1 MRISV
6 LLCITLAALF
16 GFYIEPLA
24 QIHLHSD
31 LYNYWLL
38 TQQFLKG
45 ISPYDFEQLTS
56 VADYDVAPAHF
67 GPWVFPI
74 LLLILSYSFKTSVF
88 IYLAVMTLMTLLL
101 SVLASRLFVTK
112 KLSIDSACLSGLLFL
127 PIIQTFAYGQWS
139 ILIAAF
145 GYGALLAYRSE
156 RYFLCGALLAGATF
170 KPHLCF
176 LVWTALLITVFHKRQ
191 WQVLFG
197 GIITI
202 GAFSAVAELLVP
214 GITLDWLTS
223 VRSSMGWKSASII
236 MPIRLLFASP
246 EDPYPALPAIVIP
259 LGLMWGVA
267 TFFSWNKERA
277 FLSYLPHLLCLSCIT
292 APYIWPF
299 DYTVLIGVHLAIL
312 HDSSIKTPRSI
323 LPSSLLILAN
333 IGFAVHFFIQD
344 EFQKLSTFWFPIA
357 LLYLW
362 VKVKNSSVAATHQQ
376 NGCTQ

>member
-6 LLCITLAALF
+6 LLCISLVALF
-16 GFYIEPLA
+16 AFYIEPLA
-24 QIHLHSD
+24 RIHLHSD
-31 LYNYWLL
+31 LYNYWAL

-56 VADYDVAPAHF
+56 NAEYEVGPAYF
-67 GPWVFPI
+67 GPWIFPI
-74 LLLILSYSFKTSVF
+74 LTPILAYPFQVSVF
-88 IYLAVMTLMTLLL
+88 VYLTFTTLLMLLL

-112 KLSIDSACLSGLLFL
+112 KVSIDSACLSGLLFL
-127 PIIQTFAYGQWS
+127 PMIETFAYGQWS
-139 ILIAAF
+139 ILITAL

-191 WQVLFG
+191 WSVLIG
-197 GIITI
+197 GLSTVGFFAGI
-202 GAFSAVAELLVP
+202 AELIAP
-214 GITLDWLTS
+214 GITFNWLTS
-223 VRSSMGWKSASII
+223 FHSSMGWKSASII
-236 MPIRLLFASP
+236 MPIRLLFATP

-267 TFFSWNKERA
+267 TFFSWNKERT
-277 FLSYLPHLLCLSCIT
+277 FLSYLPHLLSLSCIT

-312 HDSSIKTPRSI
+312 HNSSARTPGPR
-323 LPSSLLILAN
+323 LPSILLILAN
-333 IGFAVHFFIQD
+333 IGLAAHFFIQD
-344 EFQKLSTFWFPIA
+344 ELQKLSTFWFPIA

-362 VKVKNSSVAATHQQ
+362 IKVKNSLVAASHKLRD
-376 NGCTQ
+376 CT